1 MISKVLS
8 LFRRKDDSYSK
19 AHALTVDMHSHL
31 LPAIDD
37 GVQSYEQS
45 INIIKDFVEL
55 GYQKIITTPHIMG
68 DFYQNTPEI
77 IMDRLDKLCDIVK
90 QMQLPITIEAAA
102 EYYLDES
109 FMDRL
114 ANKEKLLCF
123 GDKKYVLFETSY
135 LNPSP
140 FVNQAIFMMQT
151 QGYKP
156 VLAHPERY
164 IYLFDNQD
172 KVFELYEK
180 GCLLQVNMT
189 SLVGYYSKP
198 SKMIA
203 EKLINNKMV
212 AFLGTDCHNEK
223 HLEAIKDTFKNSSY
237 FEKALKLDLLNNTL
251 NNKL

>member
-1 MISKVLS
+1 MIASVFS
-8 LFRRKDDSYSK
+8 LFKRKETPHKVVNSI
-19 AHALTVDMHSHL
+19 TVDMHSHL

-45 INIIKDFVEL
+45 INIIKDFVAL
-55 GYQKIITTPHIMG
+55 GYKKIITTPHIMG
-68 DFYQNTPEI
+68 DFYRNTPEI
-77 IMDRLDKLCDIVK
+77 IMDKLDTLNDIIK
-90 QMQLPITIEAAA
+90 ELQLPITIEAAA

-109 FMDRL
+109 FMEKL
-114 ANKEKLLCF
+114 KNKEKLLSF

-140 FVNQAIFMMQT
+140 FINQAIFMMQT

-164 IYLFDNQD
+164 MYLFESQE
-172 KVFELYEK
+172 KMFEWHEK

-189 SLVGYYSKP
+189 SLIGYYSRP

-203 EKLINNKMV
+203 EKLVDNKMV
-212 AFLGTDCHNEK
+212 NFLGTDCHNEK
-223 HLEAIKDTFKNSSY
+223 HFAAVKDTFKCSY
-237 FEKALKLDLLNNTL
+237 FQKALKLDLLNNSL
-251 NNKL
+251 L